1 MLKEKEIALRTLE
14 STDLDFL
21 FGLENDRT
29 LWKVSGT
36 RTPFSEK
43 QLANYIGHAK
53 EDIAIAGQFRF
64 VIDLDAVAIGLIDL
78 YEYNWQKQNAGVGI
92 VILKKYRRKGF
103 AKQALNALI
112 NHAWKEL
119 RLKQL
124 HTGIFSD
131 NKASLALF
139 KAVGFIKVRQ
149 NNYVLN
155 R

>member
-1 MLKEKEIALRTLE
+1 MLKEKEIELRTLE

-43 QLANYIGHAK
+43 QLANYICHAK

-64 VIDLDAVAIGLIDL
+64 VIDLDKVAIGLIDL

-103 AKQALNALI
+103 AKQALKALI
-112 NHAWKEL
+112 RHAWRKL

-124 HTGIFSD
+124 HTEIFSD

-139 KAVGFIKVRQ
+139 KAVGFQRVRK